1 MAQFAEITLT
11 STNLTGGTN
20 FFTVDM
26 KECSSSG
33 FTTIQT
39 GLTYTDFP
47 YLVNLDDNFGSITC
61 YDYEVSEIV
70 TGLVCSEGPM

>member
-26 KECSSSG
+26 KECSSPT

-39 GLTYTDFP
+39 GLTYSDFH
-47 YLVNLDDNFGSITC
+47 I
-61 YDYEVSEIV
+61 
-70 TGLVCSEGPM
+70 